1 MIKKY
6 RICRRYSPQ
15 SGTWY
20 VIQKKRLL
28 FGWHTLNIIFNK
40 LYMANQYIKA
50 HQYNI
55 EVKIKDDM
63 CETPLIWNEKKGEFV
78 EKYPCKTNL
87 IKVR

>member
-6 RICRRYSPQ
+6 RICRRYSPL

-28 FGWHTLNIIFNK
+28 FGWHTLNITFDE
-40 LYMANQYIKA
+40 LSMANQYLEIIK
-50 HQYNI
+50 
-55 EVKIKDDM
+55 EVERKDDIY
-63 CETPLIWNEKKGEFV
+63 ETPLIWNEKKSEFV

>member
-1 MIKKY
+1 MKY
-6 RICRRYSPQ
+6 RICRRYSPL

-28 FGWHTLNIIFNK
+28 FGWHTLNITFK
-40 LYMANQYIKA
+40 ELFMANQYIKA
-50 HQYNI
+50 NRYNII
-55 EVKIKDDM
+55 EVKIKDDI

-87 IKVR
+87 IKVK

>member
-6 RICRRYSPQ
+6 RISRRYSPS

-28 FGWHTLNIIFNK
+28 FGWHTLNIIFDE
-40 LYMANQYIKA
+40 LHVANQYLELIK
-50 HQYNI
+50 NG
-55 EVKIKDDM
+55 VKRKDDI
-63 CETPLIWNEKKGEFV
+63 CETPLIWNEKKGEFF

-87 IKVR
+87 IKVK

>member
-1 MIKKY
+1 MKKY
-6 RICRRYSPQ
+6 RICRRYSPL

-28 FGWHTLNIIFNK
+28 FGWHTLNITFNE
-40 LYMANQYIKA
+40 LHMANQYLELKEVERKS
-50 HQYNI
+50 NI
-55 EVKIKDDM
+55 

-78 EKYPCKTNL
+78 EIYPCKTNL

>member
-1 MIKKY
+1 MKKY
-6 RICRRYSPQ
+6 RICRRYSPL

-28 FGWHTLNIIFNK
+28 FGWHTLNITFDE
-40 LYMANQYIKA
+40 LHMANQYLELIK
-50 HQYNI
+50 
-55 EVKIKDDM
+55 EVERKDDI
-63 CETPLIWNEKKGEFV
+63 CETPLIWSEKKSEFV

>member
-1 MIKKY
+1 MKY
-6 RICRRYSPQ
+6 RICRRYSPL

-28 FGWHTLNIIFNK
+28 FGWHTLNITFNE
-40 LYMANQYIKA
+40 LHMANQYLELK
-50 HQYNI
+50 
-55 EVKIKDDM
+55 EVERKDDI
-63 CETPLIWNEKKGEFV
+63 CETPLIWNEKKSEFV